1 METVPLEAERKSG
14 RRHAQGGKTLMPSKL
29 EQISDKGNGGHLSCL
44 LHRRR
49 VGVPVPSPKKEKDIR
64 KGDEAD
70 CCWRSD
76 RPTWLSVSCFHY
88 TRVDWRWRM
97 GIGITYLDVPR
108 KNVSSLSRLFLM
120 EHYRDGK

>member
-14 RRHAQGGKTLMPSKL
+14 RRHAQGGKTLMPPKL

-70 CCWRSD
+70 CCWRSG
-76 RPTWLSVSCFHY
+76 RPTMAVGQLLSLHTSGLAVANG
-88 TRVDWRWRM
+88 DWDNLLRRS
-97 GIGITYLDVPR
+97 P
-108 KNVSSLSRLFLM
+108 
-120 EHYRDGK
+120 